1 MVDDENRKKKNSAEL
16 SMIHSIIGQY
26 NGGINLVL
34 GARSWLGYKCSS
46 LSKKKGKTREK
57 EKVENITTTIL
68 HFLLVLFSVQY
79 LETVIDRT
87 RLVSYSRNG
96 ALG

>member
-1 MVDDENRKKKNSAEL
+1 
-16 SMIHSIIGQY
+16 MI
-26 NGGINLVL
+26 L
-34 GARSWLGYKCSS
+34 GASSWLGYECSS

-57 EKVENITTTIL
+57 EKVQNITTIL
-68 HFLLVLFSVQY
+68 HFLLVLLPVQY
-79 LETVIDRT
+79 LETGIDRT